1 MWPHLGLSWSCFSA
15 PLHPG
20 LLRTHHYPSPIPQA
34 SPWLCPCSLLS
45 RAAASTRRLSRSQ
58 AAAAACLP
66 PLQASPCPCPCS
78 LFSRAAASTRRL
90 SRSQTA
96 AACLPPHYRPH
107 LGLVPVLCHLAQH
120 PLGGLGVKQPLH
132 VVQQLALLLSSI
144 IGQEPDKGGKV
155 RCDEVWGVRSVSDKR
170 SRTAAVEEWPT
181 LSKHTAALAL
191 ACVAFG
197 TI

>member
-1 MWPHLGLSWSCFSA
+1 MALAGPASLRLSTLAFCARTITHLPFPRPHLGFA
-15 PLHPG
+15 PVLCYLVQQHPLGGCLGAKQLLLH
-20 LLRTHHYPSPIPQA
+20 A
-34 SPWLCPCSLLS
+34 S
-45 RAAASTRRLSRSQ
+45 
-58 AAAAACLP
+58 P